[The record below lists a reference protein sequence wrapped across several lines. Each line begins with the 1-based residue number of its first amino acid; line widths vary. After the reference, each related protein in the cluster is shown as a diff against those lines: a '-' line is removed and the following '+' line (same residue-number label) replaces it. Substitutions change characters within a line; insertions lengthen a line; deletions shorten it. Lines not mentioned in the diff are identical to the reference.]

1 MSKTKIGIV
10 LGSTRNGRV
19 SPRVGKWLLEQT
31 AKMHQFEFELVD
43 LADYNLPF
51 LGTSQD
57 ISEVVKW
64 NNTLKRLDGFIFVTA
79 EYNHSIPAVLKNAL
93 DSAKDNWFDKTA
105 AIVSYGSAGGAR
117 AAEHLKAIL
126 TELHI
131 AVVRTQVLFSLFDD
145 FKDGEFTPRELHQA
159 NLNDML
165 QQLISWSNAMNLV
178 RKNK

>member
-1 MSKTKIGIV
+1 MKQSKIGII

-19 SPRVGKWLLEQT
+19 SPQVGKWLLET
-31 AKMHQFEFELVD
+31 VSKVEGLEFELVD
-43 LADYNLPF
+43 LADYKLPF

-57 ISEVVKW
+57 ISEVIRW
-64 NNTLKRLDGFIFVTA
+64 NNKLKSLDGFIFVTA

-117 AAEHLKAIL
+117 AAEHLKGIL

-131 AVVRTQVLFSLFDD
+131 AIVRTQVLFSLFDD
-145 FKDGEFTPRELHQA
+145 FKDGKFTPRELHNA
-159 NLNDML
+159 NLEDML
-165 QQLISWSNAMNLV
+165 SQLQSWSKAMNLL
-178 RKNK
+178 RESK